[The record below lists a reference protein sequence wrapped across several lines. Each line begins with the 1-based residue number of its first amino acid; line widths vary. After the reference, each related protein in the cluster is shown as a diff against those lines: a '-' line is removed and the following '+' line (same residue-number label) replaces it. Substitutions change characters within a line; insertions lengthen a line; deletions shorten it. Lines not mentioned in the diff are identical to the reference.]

1 MAVRSDFLT
10 SCCQRDFRTIPL
22 KFQNNQDWKHK
33 LPVRGNNIAD
43 VSLSPDNSLRKK
55 KIPTRNDLS
64 CLLYCTDCRR
74 CLIMNNNTERGAELT
89 VLRLGFLGRRKKK
102 RSSDHFLKK
111 TFLASRYFWSSLKF
125 FPVIAIP
132 PKESHYYG
140 EMIWANK

>member
-1 MAVRSDFLT
+1 MAVRSDFLE
-10 SCCQRDFRTIPL
+10 SCCQSDFSLTIPL
-22 KFQNNQDWKHK
+22 KLQNNQEWKHK

-43 VSLSPDNSLRKK
+43 VSLLPDNSLGRKKK

-64 CLLYCTDCRR
+64 RLLYCTDCRR

-89 VLRLGFLGRRKKK
+89 VLRLGFLGRREKK

-111 TFLASRYFWSSLKF
+111 TFLASRCFWSSLKF

-132 PKESHYYG
+132 PKESHHYG
-140 EMIWANK
+140 EMI